1 MAYSD
6 PLADL
11 LTRIRNAA
19 KAEHRYVD
27 VSWSKMKQSVAEIM
41 KEMGFIESYLVKHDQ
56 KQRGTIRIFLKYSAG
71 RQPAIQG
78 LKRVSK
84 PGLRKYVGHLEIPHF
99 YGGLGLS
106 ILSTSQGVMAG
117 LEARKRKIGGE
128 LLCLVW

>member
-1 MAYSD
+1 MAVSD
-6 PLADL
+6 PLADF

-27 VSWSKMKQSVAEIM
+27 ISWSKLKQSIAEIM

-56 KQRGTIRIFLKYSAG
+56 KQRGTIRIFLKYASG

-78 LKRVSK
+78 LKRISK
-84 PGLRKYVGHLEIPHF
+84 PGLRKYIGHGDIPKF
-99 YGGLGLS
+99 YGGMGLS
-106 ILSTSQGVMAG
+106 IISTSQGVMG
-117 LEARKRKIGGE
+117 GMEASKRKIGGE

>member
-1 MAYSD
+1 MAVSD
-6 PLADL
+6 PLADF

-27 VSWSKMKQSVAEIM
+27 ISWSKLKQSIAEIM

-56 KQRGTIRIFLKYSAG
+56 KHRGTIRIFLKYASG

-78 LKRVSK
+78 LKRISK
-84 PGLRKYVGHLEIPHF
+84 PGLRKYIGHGDIPKF
-99 YGGLGLS
+99 YGGMGLS
-106 ILSTSQGVMAG
+106 IISTSQGVMG
-117 LEARKRKIGGE
+117 GMEASKRKIGGE